1 MSFII
6 STLSNSVAGVPF
18 VKSQCFLRLR
28 PRLIVTKMID
38 RKQKDGHI
46 YVIKEREFL
55 KTNENIYKI
64 GRSKSIINRMP
75 AYPKNSRIYSILYVK
90 DVNEVEKFMIDRF
103 DKLFVK
109 RVDIG
114 NEYYECSEE
123 ELMKECT
130 MIIHA
135 LYM

>member
-1 MSFII
+1 
-6 STLSNSVAGVPF
+6 
-18 VKSQCFLRLR
+18 
-28 PRLIVTKMID
+28 MID